1 MKSGRGRTERVHPRL
16 QALALLKDH
25 QGPLSLAETV
35 RWLVGRRFRPSTN
48 PTTFSSP
55 SFS

>member
-1 MKSGRGRTERVHPRL
+1 MDKKVVKGLQIKGPRKVEDGRTEQVHPHL

-35 RWLVGRRFRPSTN
+35 R
-48 PTTFSSP
+48 
-55 SFS
+55 